1 MSELPLLS
9 CRDPHFGERFVASLQ
24 NYGFGALVDH
34 PIDMPRVRRI
44 YQDWQNWFT
53 GETDACF
60 EVDPRNQDG
69 YVPLEL
75 AEHAKGFDQQDFK
88 EYFQYYPWGR
98 CPDSLRADLAGHYED
113 AITFASTLLEYIQ
126 EAMPVEL
133 ASSLE
138 EPLHAMIAKSQQ
150 SMLRV
155 LHYPPLPADV
165 KAPRAAPHEDI
176 NFLTLLPAAD
186 GPGLEIRSRDGKW
199 ISVPNEPDQLL
210 VNIGDMLQEVSKGWL
225 PSTTHQVAISDDY
238 RDTGRM
244 SLPLFLHPRPDV
256 RLSERYSARSYLQER
271 LGELGVL

>member
-1 MSELPLLS
+1 ME
-9 CRDPHFGERFVASLQ
+9 SLQ
-24 NYGFGALVDH
+24 DYGFGALVDH

-44 YQDWQNWFT
+44 YQDWQHWFA

-98 CPDSLRADLAGHYED
+98 CPDSLRADLAGHYDD

-126 EAMPVEL
+126 EAMPIEL

-165 KAPRAAPHEDI
+165 EAPRAAPHEDI

-186 GPGLEIRSRDGKW
+186 GPGLEIRSREGKW
-199 ISVPNEPDQLL
+199 ISVPNEPNQLL

-225 PSTTHQVAISDDY
+225 PSTTHQVAINDDD

>member
-9 CRDPHFGERFVASLQ
+9 CRDPHFGERFVESLQ
-24 NYGFGALVDH
+24 DYGFGALVDH

-44 YQDWQNWFT
+44 YQDWQHWFA

-98 CPDSLRADLAGHYED
+98 CPDSLRADLAGHYDD

-165 KAPRAAPHEDI
+165 EAPRAAPHEDI

-186 GPGLEIRSRDGKW
+186 GPGLEIRSREGKW
-199 ISVPNEPDQLL
+199 ISVPNEPNQLL

-225 PSTTHQVAISDDY
+225 PSTTHQVAINDDD

>member
-1 MSELPLLS
+1 ME
-9 CRDPHFGERFVASLQ
+9 SLQ
-24 NYGFGALVDH
+24 DYGFGALVDH

-44 YQDWQNWFT
+44 YQDWQLWFA

-98 CPDSLRADLAGHYED
+98 CPDSLRADLAGHYDD
-113 AITFASTLLEYIQ
+113 AITFASILLEYIQ
-126 EAMPVEL
+126 EAMPIEL

-165 KAPRAAPHEDI
+165 EAPRAAPHEDI

-186 GPGLEIRSRDGKW
+186 GPGLEIRSREGKW
-199 ISVPNEPDQLL
+199 ISVPNEPNQLL

-225 PSTTHQVAISDDY
+225 PSTTHQVAINDDD

>member
-9 CRDPHFGERFVASLQ
+9 CRDPHFGERFVESLQ
-24 NYGFGALVDH
+24 DYGFGALVDH

-44 YQDWQNWFT
+44 YQDWQHWFA

-165 KAPRAAPHEDI
+165 EAPRAAPHEDI

-186 GPGLEIRSRDGKW
+186 GPGLEIRSREGKW
-199 ISVPNEPDQLL
+199 ISVPNEPNQLL

-225 PSTTHQVAISDDY
+225 PSTTHQVAINDDD

>member
-44 YQDWQNWFT
+44 YQDWQRWFA

-98 CPDSLRADLAGHYED
+98 CPDSLRADLAGHYDD

-126 EAMPVEL
+126 EAMPIEL
-133 ASSLE
+133 ASSLD

-165 KAPRAAPHEDI
+165 EAPRAAPHEDI

-199 ISVPNEPDQLL
+199 ISVPNEPNQLL

-225 PSTTHQVAISDDY
+225 PSTTHQVAINDDD

>member
-9 CRDPHFGERFVASLQ
+9 CRDPHFGERFVESLQ
-24 NYGFGALVDH
+24 DYGFGALVDH

-44 YQDWQNWFT
+44 YQDWQHWFA

-98 CPDSLRADLAGHYED
+98 CPDSLRADLAGHYDD

-126 EAMPVEL
+126 EAMPIEL

-165 KAPRAAPHEDI
+165 EAPRAAPHEDI

-186 GPGLEIRSRDGKW
+186 GPGLEIRSREGKW
-199 ISVPNEPDQLL
+199 ISVPNEPNQLL

-225 PSTTHQVAISDDY
+225 PSTTHQVAINDDD

-256 RLSERYSARSYLQER
+256 RLSQRYSARSYLQER

>member
-9 CRDPHFGERFVASLQ
+9 CRDPHFGEGFVASLQ
-24 NYGFGALVDH
+24 DYGFGALVDH

-44 YQDWQNWFT
+44 YQDWQHWFA

-98 CPDSLRADLAGHYED
+98 CPDSLRADLAGHYDD

-165 KAPRAAPHEDI
+165 EAPRAAPHEDI

-186 GPGLEIRSRDGKW
+186 GPGLEIRSRGGKW
-199 ISVPNEPDQLL
+199 ISVPNEPNQLL

-225 PSTTHQVAISDDY
+225 PSTTHQVAINDDY